1 MKITE
6 KCNVLVA
13 SAIVA
18 ALISGTALPALAA
31 SPAGDVPFAVLAQQ
45 NSAVTPEQV
54 EALISQ
60 IPTPDR
66 AEAISSVLSCGIFC
80 TFRTIQ

>member
-1 MKITE
+1 MKILE
-6 KCNVLVA
+6 KCKVIA
-13 SAIVA
+13 AGTIVA
-18 ALISGTALPALAA
+18 ALMAGTALPALAA

-60 IPTPDR
+60 IGTVNVFKFP
-66 AEAISSVLSCGIFC
+66 SCVA
-80 TFRTIQ
+80 R

>member
-1 MKITE
+1 MKILE
-6 KCNVLVA
+6 KCKVIA
-13 SAIVA
+13 AGTIVA
-18 ALISGTALPALAA
+18 ALMAGTALPALAA

-60 IPTPDR
+60 IGTVTRSRR
-66 AEAISSVLSCGIFC
+66 AAIVAALDAYNQVG
-80 TFRTIQ
+80 